1 MIDNLLNK
9 LCVFIEEKSCPIS
22 ITELIAFSIT
32 RPFNMKGQEFENK
45 ISYMLQS
52 AIKECEEIK
61 NDFSECFVTTYNNK
75 SAKDL
80 MISYK
85 YQEDELME
93 VPFIVKN
100 YTIDR
105 FQLSTFAKKLDFFK
119 ESYIDNLSLAVGD
132 FLTKEQVKSFKKD
145 ILNKFDNGITLFGLS
160 SIKSADFFTIKM
172 LNWNLYLII

>member
-22 ITELIAFSIT
+22 VTELIAFSIT

-85 YQEDELME
+85 YQEDELTNLVE
-93 VPFIVKN
+93 KIEE
-100 YTIDR
+100 D
-105 FQLSTFAKKLDFFK
+105 FAITLD
-119 ESYIDNLSLAVGD
+119 
-132 FLTKEQVKSFKKD
+132 KKD
-145 ILNKFDNGITLFGLS
+145 LLHSLNVFCYEQNFLSQKKTKFYLSQTVGSNDYKKTLLR
-160 SIKSADFFTIKM
+160 KLTP
-172 LNWNLYLII
+172 